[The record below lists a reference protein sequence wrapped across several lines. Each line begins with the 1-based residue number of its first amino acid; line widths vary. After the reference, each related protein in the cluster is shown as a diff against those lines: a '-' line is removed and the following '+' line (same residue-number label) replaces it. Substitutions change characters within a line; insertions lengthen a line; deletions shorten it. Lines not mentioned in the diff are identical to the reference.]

1 MQTTSTFDS
10 GASLKTPNPTGA
22 DNAGIL
28 GAAEMDVDDEGGAAM
43 DVMVKAIV
51 RA

>member
-1 MQTTSTFDS
+1 MQTTSTVDS

-22 DNAGIL
+22 DNAGIR
-28 GAAEMDVDDEGGAAM
+28 GAADMDVDDEGGAAM

>member
-1 MQTTSTFDS
+1 VQTTSTFDS